1 MFLREG
7 SQLRATSFAIL
18 CAGITGMMG
27 FAATVEA
34 AGGWTQGVSSG
45 VQLPREILPWRRR
58 VEDQAYRLWVAA
70 QESQRRGDV
79 HAAQRQLRRL
89 IREFPDTYA
98 ALDGQ
103 RELARL
109 RDAQRQANVG
119 RRGLGVPP
127 RQEVE
132 ADHGMS
138 SATPVAGWQ
147 TVVKP
152 DPSNIREALIEAA
165 GDRVFFDEGSA
176 RLSTQARAVLKK
188 QARWLGSQSQV
199 EVRIVGHADDSGTSE
214 HNLRLSHDR
223 VVAVRKRL
231 IRYGVSPKRLH
242 VFSHGRAQPIAI
254 CAVSTCAAQNRRV
267 VTEIRLAPESA
278 ALR

>member
-7 SQLRATSFAIL
+7 SQLRATSFAIF
-18 CAGITGMMG
+18 CVGITGMMG

-58 VEDQAYRLWVAA
+58 MQDQAYRLWVAA

-79 HAAQRQLRRL
+79 RAAEQQLRRL

-103 RELARL
+103 RELTRL
-109 RDAQRQANVG
+109 RDEQRQANVG

-132 ADHGMS
+132 ADRGMS

-165 GDRVFFDEGSA
+165 GDRVFFDEGAA
-176 RLSTQARAVLKK
+176 RLSARARAVLKK

-223 VVAVRKRL
+223 AVAVRKRL

-254 CAVSTCAAQNRRV
+254 CTVSTCAAQNRRV